1 MREIDAGS
9 FGKIYKCKD
18 LSDVSRP
25 LVIKIDRDL
34 KLFQKEIKTVKKI
47 SKHFMEA
54 QLKEK
59 PLE

>member
-34 KLFQKEIKTVKKI
+34 KLF
-47 SKHFMEA
+47 
-54 QLKEK
+54 
-59 PLE
+59 